1 MEIKVKYQK
10 LGKQKVWGLA
20 DSEGVI
26 YLDTRLK
33 GKKHLEILIHE
44 SLHLLYPEAD
54 EDEIVNKSI
63 SLCNLIWKQRYRR
76 IEEDK
81 KEPLQDGTL

>member
-1 MEIKVKYQK
+1 MIKVIYKK
-10 LGKQKVWGLA
+10 LGKEKIWGYA
-20 DSEGVI
+20 DSDGTI

-44 SLHLLYPEAD
+44 TLHLMYPTD
-54 EDEIVNKSI
+54 EEEKIEEKSI
-63 SLCNLIWKQRYRR
+63 ILCNIIWAQRYRR

>member
-1 MEIKVKYQK
+1 MEIKVIYKK
-10 LGKQKVWGLA
+10 LGKEQVWGLA

-44 SLHLLYPEAD
+44 ALHLLYPEAE

>member
-1 MEIKVKYQK
+1 VEIKVIYKK
-10 LGKQKVWGLA
+10 LGKEKVWGLA

-44 SLHLLYPEAD
+44 ALHLLYPEAE